1 MKKFLA
7 LVLCLTLVLTCFT
20 ALLGCGGNES
30 GDTQSGNSVSD
41 NTDSGDTQSG
51 NSVSD
56 NTDSG
61 DTQSGNSVSDNTDS
75 GSGENN
81 KNEIL
86 RKSIY
91 GTAYDNAQKFLTT
104 EYLDGNK
111 TKQPSAND
119 NLPYD
124 IVNVVNNRNVFDNI
138 FANYLCDIR
147 FDAETF
153 ILYFFTDIYAG
164 FSVFFDGA
172 EIVEGK
178 LIVTLFHDLADED
191 ENGLRPP
198 STSLPTQRCVAI
210 KVSCAWAGDAVV
222 VMEYE

>member
-20 ALLGCGGNES
+20 ALLGCGGNE
-30 GDTQSGNSVSD
+30 
-41 NTDSGDTQSG
+41 
-51 NSVSD
+51 
-56 NTDSG
+56 SG

-111 TKQPSAND
+111 TKQPFSPND
-119 NLPYD
+119 NSPYD

>member
-20 ALLGCGGNES
+20 ALLGCGVNE
-30 GDTQSGNSVSD
+30 
-41 NTDSGDTQSG
+41 
-51 NSVSD
+51 
-56 NTDSG
+56 SG

-111 TKQPSAND
+111 TKQPFSPND

-210 KVSCAWAGDAVV
+210 KVSCTWAGDAVV